1 MQFRTS
7 SLSTPCQ
14 TCGCADTSCK
24 DCQTPDNCSNCASCC
39 CDVTHQSWRL
49 ARFRNGITIEYIS
62 SIWMTIGNR
71 VSHRGSY
78 RDALSLPGEEKDR
91 QRHQDT
97 FSLYRRH
104 RIVNLHLHGPSST
117 RRPPRRIFL
126 PTLVGRLS
134 GHRSH
139 TRLRSKRSS

>member
-1 MQFRTS
+1 REDRATHELIAIRS
-7 SLSTPCQ
+7 HSGHWTGRSLFVYYGGPSRRI
-14 TCGCADTSCK
+14 A
-24 DCQTPDNCSNCASCC
+24 
-39 CDVTHQSWRL
+39 
-49 ARFRNGITIEYIS
+49 F
-62 SIWMTIGNR
+62 GNR

-78 RDALSLPGEEKDR
+78 RDALSLPGEEEDR

-126 PTLVGRLS
+126 PTLLGRFS
-134 GHRSH
+134 GHMTH
-139 TRLRSKRSS
+139 TPLRSTRSSSSKT